1 MFICLEDHVWQFGM
15 PLNTYPS
22 KQNNLFVE
30 PTTLHLLKLCDPK
43 GTLKYQIAGDRL
55 SSILHFCSKLHADT
69 LWLHGEWLRLDG
81 STIVKLSEIIGDIFI

>member
-1 MFICLEDHVWQFGM
+1 MLGGPCLAVWDAFKHL
-15 PLNTYPS
+15 PFKT
-22 KQNNLFVE
+22 KNNLFVE

-43 GTLKYQIAGDRL
+43 GTLKYQISGDRL